1 MCFPEKIK
9 IALAVPLVRV
19 ADVDFN
25 VLQIENLIQ
34 EATDA
39 GARIVVFPELSI
51 TGATC
56 GDLFLH
62 HLLIEKAHEGLK
74 KLVNSTKSLDIVAVV
89 GLPFAL
95 DNGLLYN
102 VAVVFHKGDV
112 LGVVPKNVLSYKD
125 KRWFSE
131 VQTIRTIDCLGKDVP
146 FGKDFFDSYDVTFSV
161 GVGNVSVK
169 NANLIFQISAQP
181 TTINIDSFSF
191 VGKTTAPLITLSSG
205 FGESSTDGAFGGEIT
220 ISKEGKVLFNKMLA
234 STKNEIFVTEIDIEH
249 TPINDETTQC
259 IVEKGEELLEK
270 NLKPFPFIDEQNLFS
285 QCEKSLTIQHLGLAT
300 RLNRIGCKKVVVGI
314 SGGLD
319 STLALLVCARAFDF
333 LNIDRKGIIAIT
345 MPGFGTTGRTYQNA
359 LNLVRNIG
367 ATLKEIDIKKACLQH
382 FEDIGHDK
390 NIHDVTYENTQARE
404 RTQILM
410 DVANKEN
417 GLVVGTGDMSELAL
431 GWATYN
437 GDQMSMYGVN
447 AGVPKTFIKPLVK
460 YVAEQSNGE
469 LKRILL
475 DIVDTP
481 ISPELI
487 PADEKGNIKQKTEDL
502 VGPYELHDFFM
513 YYFLSYQLPPKTILK
528 FAKKV
533 FDGKYDETEI
543 VKWLKTFIYRFFSQQ
558 YKRSCM
564 PDGPKVFNIS
574 LSPREDLNLPSD
586 AYFNLW
592 LNDLEE

>member
-1 MCFPEKIK
+1 MCIPEKIK

-62 HLLIEKAHEGLK
+62 HLLVEKAHEGLK

-102 VAVVFHKGDV
+102 VAVVFHKGDI

-161 GVGNVSVK
+161 GVGNVLVK

-205 FGESSTDGAFGGEIT
+205 FGESSTDAAFGGEIT

-259 IVEKGEELLEK
+259 IVEKDEELLEK

-300 RLNRIGCKKVVVGI
+300 RLNRIGCKKVIVGI

-460 YVAEQSNGE
+460 HVAEQSNGE

-533 FDGKYDETEI
+533 FDEKYDETEI
-543 VKWLKTFIYRFFSQQ
+543 VKWLKTFIHRFFSQQ

>member
-1 MCFPEKIK
+1 MCIPEKIK

-62 HLLIEKAHEGLK
+62 HLLVEKAHEGLK

-102 VAVVFHKGDV
+102 VAVVFHKGDI

-259 IVEKGEELLEK
+259 IVEKDEELLEK

-460 YVAEQSNGE
+460 HVAEQSNGE

-533 FDGKYDETEI
+533 FDEKYDETEI

>member
-1 MCFPEKIK
+1 MCIPEKIK

-25 VLQIENLIQ
+25 VLRIENLIQ

-39 GARIVVFPELSI
+39 EARIVVFPELSI

-62 HLLIEKAHEGLK
+62 HLLVEKAHEGLK

-102 VAVVFHKGDV
+102 VAVVFHKGDI

-169 NANLIFQISAQP
+169 NANLIFQISAKP

-259 IVEKGEELLEK
+259 IVEKDEELLEK

-460 YVAEQSNGE
+460 HVAEQSNGE

>member
-1 MCFPEKIK
+1 MCIPEKIK

-62 HLLIEKAHEGLK
+62 HLLVEKAHEGLK

-102 VAVVFHKGDV
+102 VAVVFHKGDI

-125 KRWFSE
+125 KRWFSK

-146 FGKDFFDSYDVTFSV
+146 FGKDFFDSYDITFSV

>member
-1 MCFPEKIK
+1 MCIPEKIK

-62 HLLIEKAHEGLK
+62 HLLVEKAHEGLK

-102 VAVVFHKGDV
+102 VAVVFHKGDI

-259 IVEKGEELLEK
+259 IVEKDEELLEK

-300 RLNRIGCKKVVVGI
+300 RLNRIGCKKVIVGI

-460 YVAEQSNGE
+460 HVAEQSNGE

-533 FDGKYDETEI
+533 FDEKYDETEI